1 WLFRAELT
9 ARMRV
14 LLAALLVLIVA
25 GLTVVWVFT
34 DDIEVTTRQRLY
46 RDPIV
51 LSERTDY
58 QEIVLTE
65 SLRTGD
71 TRLYLNGDL
80 QFASADEYRYNEYL
94 VHPLLNGGRR
104 NVLVLGGGDGLAVR
118 EILKYPDVESVTLV
132 DLDPR
137 ILDLARNSE
146 RFTA

>member
-1 WLFRAELT
+1 
-9 ARMRV
+9 
-14 LLAALLVLIVA
+14 
-25 GLTVVWVFT
+25 VWVFT

-80 QFASADEYRYNEYL
+80 QFASADEYRYHESL

-118 EILKYPDVESVTLV
+118 EI
-132 DLDPR
+132 
-137 ILDLARNSE
+137 
-146 RFTA
+146 